1 MPELPAPV
9 RCDDQLAVFDD
20 VLDPQELAEVRNE
33 FDTASFRSVHAF
45 GLRRVW
51 RLHDVSR

>member
-1 MPELPAPV
+1 VPELPAPV